1 MKDFIGSGKVYNY
14 VKENELLRSTPPF
27 PQVPLEPFRGTD
39 TTYAFCHPS
48 IYRMN
53 KFICIDLDIFST
65 KAASVTKFIFIYFI
79 LGH

>member
-1 MKDFIGSGKVYNY
+1 MMKHLKGSGKVYNY

-27 PQVPLEPFRGTD
+27 PQVPLEVFRGTM
-39 TTYAFCHPS
+39 YGICHPS

-65 KAASVTKFIFIYFI
+65 KAASVTEKRW
-79 LGH
+79 